1 MPKGVIHSASSR
13 ANSKYSL
20 ALKIGKGLPEARKK
34 ADSAQA
40 RKVPTNSVV
49 KRVIYKNGKASPV
62 QGGYQ
67 KEGLSN
73 PNKVK

>member
-13 ANSKYSL
+13 ANSKYDI
-20 ALKIGKGLPEARKK
+20 ALKTGKGLPQARQKV
-34 ADSAQA
+34 ASAQA
-40 RKVPTNSVV
+40 RKVPTSSVV
-49 KRVIYKNGKASPV
+49 KRVIYKDGKASPV

-73 PNKVK
+73 PKKVR